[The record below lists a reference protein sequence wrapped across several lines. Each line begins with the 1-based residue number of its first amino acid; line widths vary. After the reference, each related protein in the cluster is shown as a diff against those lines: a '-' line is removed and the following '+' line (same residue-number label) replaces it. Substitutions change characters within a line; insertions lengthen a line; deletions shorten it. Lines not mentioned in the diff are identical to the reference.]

1 VKRFAQKEIC
11 YRTIREA
18 KAVVR
23 PAEIT
28 FFHKHANSEV
38 NVAER
43 MIYRVLGLVPGQG
56 QVTFLA
62 GAEPLVPLRDCGEEP
77 TGLCTGS

>member
-43 MIYRVLGLVPGQG
+43 MIYRVWAWFLGKARITL
-56 QVTFLA
+56 LA
-62 GAEPLVPLRDCGEEP
+62 GAEPLVPRRDCGEES
-77 TGLCTGS
+77 TGLCIGS